1 MFVWHWVQQHRL
13 LSVVALALI
22 MMSCAGGTAWALVF
36 RTVSSPVGFRE
47 ALRMYRKEQA
57 GKMLTSLRNHLPA
70 PGVYTYRTTG
80 GESLSLVG
88 VARTFPSSTSMIVA
102 DGRCATVSWVPITQH
117 TEATTFCNAP
127 NGALT
132 VPKLVTDESIAG
144 SASRSTINCP
154 ASTYLLPPAAR
165 PGQRWVAT
173 CSQVSPAEKIMLAGQ
188 ALGQS
193 TMRVGGRAVSV
204 THTRLTFTFTGAAEQ
219 GTNPIDFWILPS
231 SGLIVR
237 EKETVAVTQ
246 SGVRYAENM
255 ETTLT
260 GLSPA
265 R

>member
-1 MFVWHWVQQHRL
+1 
-13 LSVVALALI
+13 
-22 MMSCAGGTAWALVF
+22 
-36 RTVSSPVGFRE
+36 
-47 ALRMYRKEQA
+47 
-57 GKMLTSLRNHLPA
+57 
-70 PGVYTYRTTG
+70 
-80 GESLSLVG
+80 
-88 VARTFPSSTSMIVA
+88 
-102 DGRCATVSWVPITQH
+102 
-117 TEATTFCNAP
+117 
-127 NGALT
+127 LT

-144 SASRSTINCP
+144 TASKSTINCP